1 MNKSFIIKIII
12 ICLLTINAYAIEK
25 IVLFGDSLM
34 AGYGLSDDNSL
45 PVVLQENLE
54 AKGYNIEVING
65 SVSGS
70 TSSGGLNRADWT
82 LTEPDIDLII
92 LCLGANDML
101 RGIQP
106 LETKGNLEK
115 IIKIAQDKNIEIIL
129 AGMIAP
135 TSHGLTYKKK
145 FDKIFPDLAKK
156 FKIEFIPFL
165 LEGVALKA
173 EFNLSD
179 GIHPNEKGTLI
190 ISKRLE
196 KIIMK
201 TYNKK
206 N

>member
-1 MNKSFIIKIII
+1 
-12 ICLLTINAYAIEK
+12 
-25 IVLFGDSLM
+25 M
-34 AGYGLSDDNSL
+34 AGYGLSDEDSL
-45 PVVLQENLE
+45 PVVLQDNLVT
-54 AKGYNIEVING
+54 KGYNFEIIDA

-70 TSSGGLNRADWT
+70 TSSGGLNRANWT
-82 LTEPDIDLII
+82 LSEPNIDLII
-92 LCLGANDML
+92 LCLGGNDML

-106 LETKGNLEK
+106 SETKNNLEK

-135 TSHGLTYKKK
+135 TSHGFVYKKK

-156 FKIEFIPFL
+156 YKIKLIPFL
-165 LEGVALKA
+165 LDGVAMKA

-179 GIHPNEKGTLI
+179 GIHPNEKGTII
-190 ISKRLE
+190 ISSTLE
-196 KIIMK
+196 KIIIK

>member
-1 MNKSFIIKIII
+1 
-12 ICLLTINAYAIEK
+12 
-25 IVLFGDSLM
+25 M

-54 AKGYNIEVING
+54 AKGYTIEVING

-82 LTEPDIDLII
+82 LTEPDTDLII

-106 LETKGNLEK
+106 SETKGNLEK
-115 IIKIAQDKNIEIIL
+115 IIKMAQDKNIEIIL

-145 FDKIFPDLAKK
+145 FDKIFPDLAKE
-156 FKIEFIPFL
+156 FKIKLIPFL
-165 LEGVALKA
+165 LDGVAMKP

-179 GIHPNEKGTLI
+179 GIHPNEKGTII
-190 ISKRLE
+190 ISRTLE
-196 KIIMK
+196 EIILKIQ
-201 TYNKK
+201 NKK